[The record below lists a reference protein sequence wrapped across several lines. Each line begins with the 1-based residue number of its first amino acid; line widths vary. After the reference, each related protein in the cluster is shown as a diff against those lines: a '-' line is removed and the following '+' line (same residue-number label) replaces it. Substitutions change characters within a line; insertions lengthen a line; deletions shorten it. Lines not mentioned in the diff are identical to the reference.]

1 MRAHVSPLRIMLV
14 DDDPQALR
22 LLTRIL
28 ARNGLTLVTACE
40 SGAKA
45 LEQIASSPDSTDLI
59 FLDLNMPGMDGI
71 EFIRRLSGS
80 RFGGGIVP
88 VSGEDDRMLEG
99 VEKLLEAHNLRCLGH
114 VRKPVSIEGIATLLG
129 QVAASSADG
138 ACARAPGAPL
148 DQEQIRRSIAEGQVV
163 NHYQP
168 LVSFESGKM
177 VGVEALV
184 RIQPPSDPLIFPDR
198 FIAQAEECG
207 LIGDLTRAVLVSA
220 VNQARQWRQA
230 GLETRVAINVSMS
243 DLLALDFPDIAADV
257 AAAAGV
263 APAML
268 TLEVTESRVMQQ
280 PRTVLDVLTRLRL
293 KRFRL
298 AIDDFGTGH
307 SSLVQLRDLPFD
319 ELKIDRGFIHGAASN
334 PTLRAICTASLRM
347 AQQLKLES
355 IAEGIETTQDWELL
369 RELGCDT
376 AQGYLIAKPMPAAD
390 LLAWW
395 KAWQPARPLPVRCT

>member
-1 MRAHVSPLRIMLV
+1 MLRIVLV

-28 ARNGLTLVTACE
+28 AKGGLTHVTACE
-40 SGAKA
+40 SGANA
-45 LEQIASSPDSTDLI
+45 LELISARPDSTELI
-59 FLDLNMPGMDGI
+59 FLDLNMPGMDGV
-71 EFIRRLSGS
+71 EFIRRLAGS
-80 RFGGGIVP
+80 RFSGGVVP

-99 VEKLLEAHNLRCLGH
+99 VAKLLEAHNLRCLGH
-114 VRKPVSIEGIATLLG
+114 LHKPVSLEDLATLLG
-129 QVAASSADG
+129 RMARSAGAATSAK
-138 ACARAPGAPL
+138 APGVCL
-148 DQEQIRRSIAEGQVV
+148 GEDQLRESISQAQVV

-168 LVSFESGKM
+168 LVSFADRRL
-177 VGVEALV
+177 VGVEALA
-184 RIQPPSDPLIFPDR
+184 RIQPPSGPLIYPDR

-220 VNQARQWRQA
+220 VNQAKEWRQA
-230 GLETRVAINVSMS
+230 GLETRIAINVSMG
-243 DLLALDFPDIAADV
+243 DLLALDFPDMAEEV
-257 AAAAGV
+257 AAAAGI

-319 ELKIDRGFIHGAASN
+319 ELKIDRGFVRGASSN
-334 PTLRAICTASLRM
+334 PTLRAICSASLRM
-347 AQQLKLES
+347 AQQLNMES
-355 IAEGIETTQDWELL
+355 VAEGIETPPDWALL
-369 RELGCDT
+369 RELGCDA
-376 AQGYLIAKPMPAAD
+376 AQGYMIAKPMPAAD

-395 KAWQPARPLPVRCT
+395 KAGSIDQGVGSSGSA

>member
-1 MRAHVSPLRIMLV
+1 MLV

-28 ARNGLTLVTACE
+28 ARSGLTQVMACE

-45 LEQIASSPDSTDLI
+45 LEQITSGPDSADLI

-114 VRKPVSIEGIATLLG
+114 VRKPVSIDGITKLLG
-129 QVAASSADG
+129 QVALSTRNGPCARSPG
-138 ACARAPGAPL
+138 ACL
-148 DQEQIRRSIAEGQVV
+148 DQEQIRRSIAEGQIV

-168 LVSFESGKM
+168 LVSFASGKL

-184 RIQPPSDPLIFPDR
+184 RIQPPSCPLIYPDR
-198 FIAQAEECG
+198 FIAQAEEYG
-207 LIGDLTRAVLVSA
+207 LIGDLTRTVLASA
-220 VNQARQWRQA
+220 VNQAREWRQV
-230 GLETRVAINVSMS
+230 GFETRIAINVSME
-243 DLLALDFPDIAADV
+243 DLLALDFPDIAANVV
-257 AAAAGV
+257 AAVGI
-263 APAML
+263 APSML

-319 ELKIDRGFIHGAASN
+319 EVKIDRGFVHGASSN
-334 PTLRAICTASLRM
+334 PTLRAICGASLRM
-347 AQQLKLES
+347 AQQLNLKS
-355 IAEGIETTQDWELL
+355 VAEGVETTEDWEFL
-369 RELGCDT
+369 RELGCDI

-395 KAWQPARPLPVRCT
+395 QAQNIDRSAHSLGSA